1 MCYKHVTTYIWLI
14 LLSSLLVRNSET
26 PCSCARG
33 ELYIKEWY
41 QGQESFQVS
50 EASWFS
56 VEMVHKQRSDMKV
69 RTGAATP
76 RTDNHKQKTNRT
88 PRSKPPN
95 RRSWWQ
101 SEQQGPAKSWLL
113 MVLAAMKSILYLH
126 LEQKFGLF
134 SSMFRGNL
142 AVLLNCICY
151 FVFPWEKTSVSS
163 LHLTN

>member
-1 MCYKHVTTYIWLI
+1 MCKGRALHKGVVPGSGII
-14 LLSSLLVRNSET
+14 SSVRKQWSWTVLQNSTEN
-26 PCSCARG
+26 
-33 ELYIKEWY
+33 
-41 QGQESFQVS
+41 
-50 EASWFS
+50 ASWFS

-95 RRSWWQ
+95 SRSWWQ